1 MLKKLLILLSVLFI
15 ATTST
20 VSAKKEKVVEV
31 NHVSVATILFYDGK
45 YDKALEE
52 LQKAKDSHTDIDW
65 SKYHSLRGMI
75 FLRKENYS
83 ESIVSLKLAI
93 EATRKKVYEPP
104 VEDKPKRK
112 YLFSILSVSDNNKSA
127 ETKPK
132 KPAFDPEKI
141 RKEQIE
147 ELYIYLSQAYYR
159 NEQYLDAVY
168 ALDAAGD
175 KGRASATLFTL
186 RAECYWKAGQ
196 KASAIDVLS
205 RGANLFPKD
214 PTLLKQKFY
223 YFAEL
228 KLYQASIDAARAY
241 MRKIPA
247 NEQEYISLAQM
258 LKSGGEDREAIK
270 ILEEAKMRFPRSS
283 KIYILLGHY
292 YNQLNMPFTTANLFE
307 KGSYFDK
314 KYVKEAAEMFRRAGL
329 LSHALYLNSL
339 MTDKAEKTKQKVAI
353 YVDRGEFE
361 KVIGLKDALERYGL
375 LNEDNMRYAL
385 AYAYYVVKD
394 YEKAEENLKKIQDD
408 ELFSKATV
416 IRKNIEKCKNNSME
430 CI

>member
-1 MLKKLLILLSVLFI
+1 MLKKLFILSLVLFI
-15 ATTST
+15 AGTSSL
-20 VSAKKEKVVEV
+20 SADTKKEEEV
-31 NHVSVATILFYDGK
+31 NNISVATILFYDGK

-52 LQKAKDSHTDIDW
+52 LQKAKDSHTEIDW
-65 SKYHSLRGMI
+65 SKYHSIRGMI
-75 FLRKENYS
+75 FLKQEKYPQAI
-83 ESIVSLKLAI
+83 ESLKLSI
-93 EATRKKVYEPP
+93 EATKKKVYEPP

-112 YLFSILSVSDNNKSA
+112 YLFTLLSFSDSNESA
-127 ETKPK
+127 EQKPN
-132 KPAFDPEKI
+132 KPAFDAEKI
-141 RKEQIE
+141 RKDQIE

-159 NEQYLDAVY
+159 NEQYIDAVH

-175 KGRASATLFTL
+175 KGRASASMFTL

-196 KASAIDVLS
+196 KALAIDALS
-205 RGANLFPKD
+205 RGANLFPMD
-214 PTLLKQKFY
+214 VTLLKQKFY

-241 MRKIPA
+241 MRKVPA

-258 LKSGGEDREAIK
+258 LKSGGEEREAIK
-270 ILEEAKMRFPRSS
+270 ILEEAKMRFPNSS
-283 KIYILLGHY
+283 KVYILLGHY
-292 YNQLNMPFTTANLFE
+292 YNQQDMPFTTANLFE
-307 KGSYFDK
+307 KASYYDK
-314 KYVKEAAEMFRRAGL
+314 KYVKEAAEMYRRAGL
-329 LSHALYLNSL
+329 LSHALYLNSK
-339 MTDKAEKTKQKVAI
+339 MTDQTEKTKQKVAI

-361 KVIGLKDALERYGL
+361 KIIGLKDALDRYGL
-375 LNEDNMRYAL
+375 LKDDNMRYAL

-394 YEKAEENLKKIQDD
+394 YDEAETHLKKIQDD